1 MQFFLFSLRIISYLF
16 FSSELRTALPQQ
28 ALLQQ
33 ASSSGTR
40 KRCIPIRAMP
50 QTLQGLPAVHLVR
63 SFMGDKG
70 LGKDCSC
77 PYRMLYAHRARS
89 RCHTSTASVWSE
101 LWTEA
106 NGGARLLA
114 AIPSGKK
121 YPLFFLW
128 QQRLTSPWPQNEK
141 QKEK

>member
-50 QTLQGLPAVHLVR
+50 QTLQGLPAVHLVS

-70 LGKDCSC
+70 LGKDSAVLTECC
-77 PYRMLYAHRARS
+77 MRTEQEAGVTPQQPL
-89 RCHTSTASVWSE
+89 SE
-101 LWTEA
+101 VSSEQKPMV
-106 NGGARLLA
+106 GPGC
-114 AIPSGKK
+114 
-121 YPLFFLW
+121 W
-128 QQRLTSPWPQNEK
+128 QQSHQERSIHCSFCGSRG
-141 QKEK
+141 